1 MAKKANGEIKI
12 QKNIAMPKN
21 LGTGRPKYPW
31 KELEVGESFL
41 FPEGLGESGI
51 HSNAQSTGKRLN
63 RKFAIRK
70 TPEGYR
76 CWRIA

>member
-21 LGTGRPKYPW
+21 RTGRPKYPW
-31 KELEVGESFL
+31 KELKIGESFL
-41 FPEGLGESGI
+41 FPEGLSNGGM
-51 HSNAQSTGKRLN
+51 HSNAQATGRRIN
-63 RKFAIRK
+63 RKFSIRK